1 MVEIGKDCG
10 FSKRLIGH
18 RLPLLMDLV
27 SSCSRLKVGHSCEK
41 QGGLSRRY
49 PTCLLEVDERSGD
62 AGGGG
67 SGGPCPP
74 PPGLH
79 TYTKSKNLSL

>member
-18 RLPLLMDLV
+18 RLPLLV

-62 AGGGG
+62 AGGGLR
-67 SGGPCPP
+67 GPVPP
-74 PPGLH
+74 PRLH
-79 TYTKSKNLSL
+79 TYTKKQEPVLVV